1 MANNYDDYG
10 YENENNS
17 SGLSK
22 KILIIVLILIAI
34 VIVFFLIKSCNKGN
48 SGGGNVDKPEV
59 FNYEKTLLDAG
70 KLYYENN
77 NDEIPSSNGRCNQ
90 INLQILID
98 KGLVNPT
105 NFSSCSVEN
114 TYIRVCR
121 LEDGK
126 LHYMPWLSCSDK
138 NSDSEY
144 GDLAEGSLSDVVA
157 DSSYIEFKFMPQALK
172 TSSNTELGSVEELWK
187 DDIKY
192 TSYKTLSTTNYYRFR
207 DKLFTWDVVKNT
219 YYSSTGTSSKASDI
233 KEYYTT
239 APNSEYKLKDEDTKT
254 TEAYKWYTVESNK
267 VYALGD
273 NGAKAFSKNP
283 IEGYPYKDGAVEVK
297 YYRYRTREVVRTY
310 APTLYYSCSSSA
322 DSDIIVNQ
330 RGVECGKGYNTSYT
344 VNRGTF
350 YSCVEEGDNTSSA
363 AANKVSSANV
373 TCKVYGNYGEWSSLE
388 TTACKTT
395 DTIDCQSATTYYYN
409 WYKIVEEGPR
419 TYYPSKAS
427 EAKGESVYYTE
438 APVKGA
444 IMDIDT
450 KTTAYKWY
458 KSTKSTTSEYSA
470 VAPSGYASATKT
482 NVSKWS
488 EWTDWSTKNPK
499 INDGRIRN
507 IETKTKIKLQQILET
522 NSSSEYEDLSDEYVD
537 ETEMINIFN
546 NKGYKVSS
554 LTDINNNGEIR
565 YQIKM
570 YLRNKKETK

>member
-10 YENENNS
+10 YENDNNS

-22 KILIIVLILIAI
+22 KLLIVVLILIAI
-34 VIVFFLIKSCNKGN
+34 VIVFFLIKSCNRGN
-48 SGGGNVDKPEV
+48 SGGENVDNDV
-59 FNYEKTLLDAG
+59 FDYEKTLLDAG

-77 NDEIPSSNGRCNQ
+77 NDEIPNSNGRCNQ

-121 LEDGK
+121 LENGK

-138 NSDSEY
+138 NSESEY
-144 GDLAEGSLSDVVA
+144 GDLAEGSLNDVVA
-157 DSSYIEFKFMPQALK
+157 DSSYIEFKFMPQVLK
-172 TSSNTELGSVEELWK
+172 TSENSQLGSVEELWK
-187 DDIKY
+187 EDIKY
-192 TSYKTLSTTNYYRFR
+192 TSYKTLATTNYYRFR

-219 YYSSTGTSSKASDI
+219 YYSSTGVSSKSSDI
-233 KEYYTT
+233 KEYYTSE
-239 APNSEYKLKDEDTKT
+239 PNSEYKLKDESTKT
-254 TEAYKWYTVESNK
+254 TEAYKWYTVKSNK
-267 VYALGD
+267 VYALGT
-273 NGAKAFSKNP
+273 NGAKQFSKTP
-283 IEGYPYKDGAVEVK
+283 IEGYPYRDGGVVTN

-310 APTLYYSCSSSA
+310 SPTLYYSCSPSK
-322 DSDIIVNQ
+322 DSDIVVNQ
-330 RGVECGKGYNTSYT
+330 RGVKCGQGYNTSYT
-344 VNRGTF
+344 VERRKF
-350 YSCVEEGDNTSSA
+350 YSCVEDGDNTSSP
-363 AANKVSSANV
+363 SANEV
-373 TCKVYGNYGEWSSLE
+373 PGADSTCKVYGNYGEYSDIE
-388 TTACKTT
+388 TTPCKST
-395 DTIDCQSATTYYYN
+395 DTIACESTSVTFYN
-409 WYKIVEEGPR
+409 WYKIVEDGPR
-419 TYYPSKAS
+419 TYYPSNAS
-427 EAKGESVYYTE
+427 DAKGEKVYYTE
-438 APVKGA
+438 APVKDA

-470 VAPSGYASATKT
+470 VAPSGYASASKT

-507 IETKTKIKLQQILET
+507 IETKTKIKLQQILNI
-522 NSSSEYEDLSDEYVD
+522 NSSYDYEDLSSEYVD
-537 ETEMINIFN
+537 EMEMFNIFN
-546 NKGYKVSS
+546 DKGYKVSS